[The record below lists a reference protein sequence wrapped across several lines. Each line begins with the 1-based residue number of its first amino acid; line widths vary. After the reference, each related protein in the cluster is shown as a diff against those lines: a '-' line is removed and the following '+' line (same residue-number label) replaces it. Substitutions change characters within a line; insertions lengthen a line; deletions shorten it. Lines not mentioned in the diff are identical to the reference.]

1 MTNPNHFQHR
11 MTGNVMLYNMNTNA
25 IIMMLERQLILQPA
39 IQLAS
44 VLAITYVGRKKLPK
58 SWLKSTFQVHHRIIY
73 EALVWLKA
81 NNKIYSNIDISA
93 EQLASLPEDD
103 IPLEILAVVR
113 HEEQDEVVDCEYAGY
128 VPSNEVIEGDFN
140 LTLEVS

>member
-1 MTNPNHFQHR
+1 MMNPNHFQHR

-58 SWLKSTFQVHHRIIY
+58 SWLKSTFRVHHWIIY